1 MDCGTAGTAAGIDPK
16 ILENW
21 QSDSTFSIASWDQSA
36 HDQPPEWDTSQG
48 SSQGDA
54 ADLVDL
60 GALQGSLAKG
70 QSNELLL
77 EQPGDY
83 KLHRGYGLFVASEKC
98 RRANR

>member
-36 HDQPPEWDTSQG
+36 YDQPSEWDTSQD
-48 SSQGDA
+48 SSQGDG

-60 GALQGSLAKG
+60 GVLQGSLAKG
-70 QSNELLL
+70 QSNASLLG
-77 EQPGDY
+77 QPGDC
-83 KLHRGYGLFVASEKC
+83 KLHRGYGLFFASE
-98 RRANR
+98 